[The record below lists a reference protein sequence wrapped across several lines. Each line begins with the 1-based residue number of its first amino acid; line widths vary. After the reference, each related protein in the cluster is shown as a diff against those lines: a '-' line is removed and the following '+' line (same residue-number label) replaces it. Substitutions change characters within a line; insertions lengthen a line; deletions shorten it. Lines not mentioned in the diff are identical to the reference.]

1 MSVIPRNLDH
11 APISHKMAQ
20 FKQSILWLL
29 NLLGQFRDNPRNGII
44 LLLQT
49 KPEQL
54 GSLGGESRGAKK
66 EKGTEKPVR
75 LFKFLLIKR
84 E

>member
-1 MSVIPRNLDH
+1 MV
-11 APISHKMAQ
+11 
-20 FKQSILWLL
+20 
-29 NLLGQFRDNPRNGII
+29 
-44 LLLQT
+44 LLLQP

-75 LFKFLLIKR
+75 LFKVLLIKR

>member
-1 MSVIPRNLDH
+1 MV
-11 APISHKMAQ
+11 
-20 FKQSILWLL
+20 
-29 NLLGQFRDNPRNGII
+29 
-44 LLLQT
+44 LLLQP

-54 GSLGGESRGAKK
+54 GSLGRESTGAKK
-66 EKGTEKPVR
+66 EKGTEKSVR